1 MARETFADEFC
12 RVFCDRASLR
22 TEDLLDAT
30 LRVLYDIM
38 AHPSYRHGFAR
49 RFRAVE
55 EAAEAATLAADDV
68 AYSAYEYA
76 YEDAFELLD
85 DICNR
90 HGCAVVVDPD
100 DPTVMLIVRQ
110 SELSEWE
117 F

>member
-1 MARETFADEFC
+1 MRFADEFC

-38 AHPSYRHGFAR
+38 AHPSYRHGFAK
-49 RFRAVE
+49 RFHSVLDAYK
-55 EAAEAATLAADDV
+55 AATLAADDV

-76 YEDAFELLD
+76 YELAYELLD
-85 DICNR
+85 DVCQI